1 MAYTVPEELQD
12 FRNFLYLT
20 WKHLGLPDPTAT
32 QYDIAEYVDKGPRR
46 CCIQAFRG
54 VGKSWITSAYV
65 CHQLLLNPSLNIL
78 VVSASKTRSDDFSTF
93 TLRLISEMPL
103 LKHLIPREE
112 QRSSK
117 IAFDVAPAPA
127 AHAPSV
133 KSVGITGQLTG
144 SRADLIVADDVE
156 SLNNSLTQQMRDKIQ
171 ETIKEFDAVLKPD
184 GRIVYLGTPQ
194 TEMSIYNVLPERGY
208 EIRIWPAR
216 IPTQKTLQAYGSRLA
231 PYIQQKAEEYPEG
244 TPTDSQRFD
253 STDLAEREA
262 SYGKSGF
269 ALQYMLDTS
278 LSDVGKYPLR
288 LSDLIVH
295 PLDLE
300 VASPKLTWASSP
312 ELAWKDLQCVG
323 LAGDRY
329 YRPMEVAPDHQKYT
343 GAVMSIDPAGMG
355 KDETAYAVVKI
366 LNGQLFLTASGGFL
380 GGYSPSVLKALGTVA
395 KTHKVKQIIVESNFG
410 DGMFSQLLKP
420 VLTRDVG
427 YPCTIEEVRHNIQKE
442 KRIID
447 TLEPVMNSHR
457 LIVCP
462 KVIQKDFRL
471 TAVDTESSSE
481 RVKTEELIDSTHR
494 KNLGSNQLYQ
504 LFYQMS
510 RLTFTKGA
518 LRHDD
523 RLDALSIAV
532 GYWVEHM
539 ERHVEQGLQDYYEEQ
554 QEKALEDFVNSHNKM
569 WGKQEST
576 TWM

>member
-1 MAYTVPEELQD
+1 MAYSVPEELQD
-12 FRNFLYLT
+12 FRNFLYIT
-20 WKHLGLPDPTAT
+20 WKHLGLPDPTKT
-32 QYDIAEYVDKGPRR
+32 QYDIAEYVDNGPRR

-65 CHQLLLNPSLNIL
+65 CHQLLLNPSMNIL

-93 TLRLISEMPL
+93 TLRLINEMPL

-117 IAFDVAPAPA
+117 IAFDVGPAPA

-216 IPTQKTLQAYGSRLA
+216 VPSEKAITAYGHRLA
-231 PYIQQKAEEYPEG
+231 PYISDKCKESPEG
-244 TPTDSQRFD
+244 TPVDPQRFD

-295 PLDLE
+295 PLDAE

-312 ELAWKDLQCVG
+312 ELAWKDLQSVG
-323 LAGDRY
+323 LAGDAY
-329 YRPMEVAPDHQKYT
+329 YRPMEVAKDHQKYT

-366 LNGQLFLTASGGFL
+366 LNGQLFLTASGGYL
-380 GGYSPSVLKALGTVA
+380 GGYTPPVLSSLGQIA
-395 KTHKVKQIIVESNFG
+395 KSHKVNHIIVESNFG
-410 DGMFSQLLKP
+410 DGMFTQLLKP
-420 VLTRDVG
+420 VLTNDVG
-427 YPCTIEEVRHNIQKE
+427 YPCTIEEVRHSVQKE

-457 LIVCP
+457 LIVDP
-462 KVIQKDFRL
+462 KVVQNDFRL
-471 TAVDTESSSE
+471 ASIDADNVDN
-481 RVKTEELIDSTHR
+481 RNNNIDSTHR
-494 KNLGSNQLYQ
+494 KNIGNNQLYQ

-510 RLTFTKGA
+510 RLTFQKGA

-532 GYWVEHM
+532 SYWVEHM
-539 ERHVEQGLQDYYEEQ
+539 ERHVEQGLEDYRQEQ
-554 QEKALEDFVNSHNKM
+554 IDKSIESFMESHNKL
-569 WGKQEST
+569 WGKTEST

>member
-1 MAYTVPEELQD
+1 MKAPQELQD
-12 FRNFLYLT
+12 FRNFLFLT
-20 WKHLGLPDPTAT
+20 WKHLNLPDPTPT
-32 QYDIAEYVDKGPRR
+32 QYDIAEYVDNGPRR

-65 CHQLLLNPSLNIL
+65 CHQLLLNPALNIL

-93 TLRLISEMPL
+93 TLRLISEMPI
-103 LKHLIPREE
+103 LKHLMPRED

-117 IAFDVAPAPA
+117 IAFDVGPAPA

-156 SLNNSLTQQMRDKIQ
+156 SLNNSLTQVMRDKIQ

-208 EIRIWPAR
+208 EIKVWPAR
-216 IPTQKTLQAYGSRLA
+216 VPTEKMKTAYGHRLA
-231 PYIQQKAEEYPEG
+231 PYIAEICEKEPIG
-244 TPTDSQRFD
+244 TPIDPIRFD
-253 STDLAEREA
+253 DIDLKEREA

-269 ALQYMLDTS
+269 ALQYMLDTT
-278 LSDVGKYPLR
+278 LSDVGRYPLK
-288 LSDLIVH
+288 LADLIVH
-295 PLDLE
+295 PLDDE

-312 ELAWKDLQCVG
+312 ELEWKDLQAPG
-323 LAGDRY
+323 LAGDRF
-329 YRPMEVAPDHQKYT
+329 YRPMEVAEGHQKYT

-366 LNGQLFLTASGGFL
+366 LNGQLFVTASGGLL
-380 GGYSPSVLKALGTVA
+380 GGYTPAVLKRLATIARQNKVNYIVA
-395 KTHKVKQIIVESNFG
+395 ESNFG

-420 VLTRDVG
+420 VLAEDVG
-427 YPCTIEEVRHNIQKE
+427 YPCTVEEVRHNLQKE
-442 KRIID
+442 RRIID
-447 TLEPVMNSHR
+447 TLEPLMNSHR
-457 LIVCP
+457 LVFSKRVIEEDVVSDP
-462 KVIQKDFRL
+462 KTTDRL
-471 TAVDTESSSE
+471 T
-481 RVKTEELIDSTHR
+481 RDSLVSR
-494 KNLGSNQLYQ
+494 SDNILYS

-510 RLTFTKGA
+510 RITFDKGS

-523 RLDALSIAV
+523 RLDALAIAC
-532 GYWVEHM
+532 GYWVEQM
-539 ERHVEQGLQDYYEEQ
+539 ESHIDRSVADYREEVIDK
-554 QEKALEDFVNSHNKM
+554 ELAKFMESHNKL
-569 WGKQEST
+569 WGSTETAT

>member
-1 MAYTVPEELQD
+1 MKCPTELKD

-20 WKHLGLPDPTAT
+20 WKHLGLPDPTPT
-32 QYDIAEYVDKGPRR
+32 QYDIAAYVDNGPRR

-65 CHQLLLNPSLNIL
+65 CHQLLVNPSANIL

-93 TLRLISEMPL
+93 TLRLINEMPV
-103 LKHLIPREE
+103 LKHLIPSDD

-117 IAFDVAPAPA
+117 IAFDVRPAPA

-171 ETIKEFDAVLKPD
+171 ETIKEFDAVLKPN

-208 EIRIWPAR
+208 EIRVWPAR
-216 IPTQKTLQAYGSRLA
+216 IPTAKTREAYGDRLA
-231 PYIQQKAEEYPEG
+231 PYILEKCEERAEGAPIDPE
-244 TPTDSQRFD
+244 RFD
-253 STDLAEREA
+253 DLDLKEREA

-278 LSDVGKYPLR
+278 LSDVGRYPLK

-295 PLDLE
+295 PLDSD

-312 ELAWKDLQCVG
+312 ELICQDLASVG
-323 LAGDRY
+323 LGADRF
-329 YRPMEVAPDHQKYT
+329 YRPMEVAKDHQPYG
-343 GAVMSIDPAGMG
+343 GAVMAIDPAGMG
-355 KDETAYAVVKI
+355 KDETAYAIVKI

-380 GGYSPSVLKALGTVA
+380 GGYTPPILKALGRLA
-395 KTHKVKQIIVESNFG
+395 KDNKVNEIIIESNFG

-420 VLTRDVG
+420 VLAEDVG
-427 YPCTIEEVRHNIQKE
+427 YPVTIEEVKHSTQKE
-442 KRIID
+442 RRIID
-447 TLEPVMNSHR
+447 TLEPVLNSHR
-457 LIVCP
+457 LIVDP
-462 KVIQKDFRL
+462 KVILNDLECCRSDYGSGRTDSAL
-471 TAVDTESSSE
+471 RASLVGSS
-481 RVKTEELIDSTHR
+481 
-494 KNLGSNQLYQ
+494 QLYQ
-504 LFYQMS
+504 LFYQLS
-510 RLTFTKGA
+510 RLTFDRGA

-523 RLDALSIAV
+523 RLDALAIAV

-539 ERHVEQGLQDYYEEQ
+539 EKHVDKGVQEYYEDLQDAEL
-554 QEKALEDFVNSHNKM
+554 EKFMESHNKL
-569 WGKQEST
+569 WGTAEKT

>member
-1 MAYTVPEELQD
+1 MAPTVPKELED

-20 WKHLGLPDPTAT
+20 WKHLNLPDPTPT
-32 QYDIAEYVDKGPRR
+32 QYDIAEYVDNGPRR

-65 CHQLLLNPSLNIL
+65 CHQLLLNPALNIL

-93 TLRLISEMPL
+93 TLRLISEMPI
-103 LKHLIPREE
+103 LKHLIPRED

-117 IAFDVAPAPA
+117 IAFDVGPAPA

-156 SLNNSLTQQMRDKIQ
+156 SLNNSLTQMMRDKIQ

-216 IPTQKTLQAYGSRLA
+216 IPSEKMMQSYGHRIAPYVKEMCERLA
-231 PYIQQKAEEYPEG
+231 VGDPVDEE
-244 TPTDSQRFD
+244 RFD
-253 STDLAEREA
+253 DIDLKEREA

-278 LSDVGKYPLR
+278 LSDVGRYPLK
-288 LSDLIVH
+288 LKDLIVH
-295 PLDLE
+295 PLDTE

-312 ELAWKDLQCVG
+312 ELAWNDLEAVG

-329 YRPMEVAPDHQKYT
+329 YRPMEVAEGHAKYT
-343 GAVMSIDPAGMG
+343 GSVMSIDPAGMG

-366 LNGQLFLTASGGFL
+366 LNGQLFVTASGGFL
-380 GGYSPSVLKALGTVA
+380 GGYTTEILKKLARVA
-395 KTHKVKQIIVESNFG
+395 RHNKVNYIVVESNFG

-420 VLTRDVG
+420 VLAEDVG
-427 YPCTIEEVRHNIQKE
+427 YPCTVEEVKHNIQKE
-442 KRIID
+442 RRIID
-447 TLEPVMNSHR
+447 TLEPLMNTHR
-457 LIVCP
+457 LIVC
-462 KVIQKDFRL
+462 KSVIERDKDDE
-471 TAVDTESSSE
+471 VSSE
-481 RVKTEELIDSTHR
+481 L
-494 KNLGSNQLYQ
+494 LGMSASQRALYQ

-510 RLTFTKGA
+510 RITFEKGS

-523 RLDALSIAV
+523 RLDALAIAC

-539 ERHVEQGLQDYYEEQ
+539 QAHVDRSHAEYQDEQIT
-554 QEKALEDFVNSHNKM
+554 KALESFSDSYNSL
-569 WGKQEST
+569 WGKSKESSLS
-576 TWM
+576 WM

>member
-1 MAYTVPEELQD
+1 MAYSVPEELQD
-12 FRNFLYLT
+12 FRNFLYIT
-20 WKHLGLPDPTAT
+20 WKHLGLPDPTKT
-32 QYDIAEYVDKGPRR
+32 QYDIAEYVDNGPRR

-65 CHQLLLNPSLNIL
+65 CHQLLLNPSMNIL

-93 TLRLISEMPL
+93 TLRLINEMPL

-117 IAFDVAPAPA
+117 IAFDVGPAPA

-216 IPTQKTLQAYGSRLA
+216 VPSEKAITAYGHRLA
-231 PYIQQKAEEYPEG
+231 PYISDKCKESPEG
-244 TPTDSQRFD
+244 TPVDPQRFD

-295 PLDLE
+295 PLDAE

-312 ELAWKDLQCVG
+312 ELAWKDLQSVG
-323 LAGDRY
+323 LAGDAY
-329 YRPMEVAPDHQKYT
+329 YRPMEVAKDHQKYT

-366 LNGQLFLTASGGFL
+366 LNGQLFLTASGGYL
-380 GGYSPSVLKALGTVA
+380 GGYTPPILASLGQIA
-395 KTHKVKQIIVESNFG
+395 KSHKVNHIIVESNFG
-410 DGMFSQLLKP
+410 DGMFTQLLKP
-420 VLTRDVG
+420 VLTNDVG
-427 YPCTIEEVRHNIQKE
+427 YPCTIEEVRHSVQKE

-457 LIVCP
+457 LIVDP
-462 KVIQKDFRL
+462 KVVQNDFRL
-471 TAVDTESSSE
+471 ASIDADNVDN
-481 RVKTEELIDSTHR
+481 RNNNIDITHR
-494 KNLGSNQLYQ
+494 KNIGNNQLYQ

-510 RLTFTKGA
+510 RLTFQKGA

-539 ERHVEQGLQDYYEEQ
+539 ERHVEQGLEDYRQEQ
-554 QEKALEDFVNSHNKM
+554 IDKSIESFMESHNKL
-569 WGKQEST
+569 WGKTESS

>member
-1 MAYTVPEELQD
+1 MEGIEQVRD
-12 FRNFLYLT
+12 FRNFLYVT

-32 QYDIAEYVDKGPRR
+32 QYDIAGYVDSGIRR

-65 CHQLLLNPSLNIL
+65 CHQLLLNPSMNIL

-93 TLRLISEMPL
+93 TLRLINEMPI
-103 LKHLIPREE
+103 LKHLVPRED

-117 IAFDVAPAPA
+117 IAFDVGPAPA

-208 EIRIWPAR
+208 QIRVWPAR
-216 IPTQKTLQAYGSRLA
+216 VPTEKTKLAYGERLA
-231 PYIQQKAEEYPEG
+231 PYIVEKSLIQPEG
-244 TPTDSQRFD
+244 TPIDPQRFD
-253 STDLAEREA
+253 DVDLQEREA

-278 LSDVGKYPLR
+278 LSDVGRYPLK

-295 PLDLE
+295 PLDKD

-312 ELAWKDLQCVG
+312 ECEWRDIESVG
-323 LAGDRY
+323 LGHDRY
-329 YRPMEVAPDHQKYT
+329 YRPMEVASDHQPYT

-355 KDETAYAVVKI
+355 KDETAYAIVKI
-366 LNGQLFLTASGGFL
+366 LNGQLFLVDSGGYL
-380 GGYSPSVLKALGTVA
+380 GGYTPEILKALGQKA
-395 KTHKVKQIIVESNFG
+395 KDNKVNEIVVESNFG
-410 DGMFSQLLKP
+410 DGMFTQLLKP
-420 VLTRDVG
+420 VLSGDIS
-427 YPCTIEEVRHNIQKE
+427 YPCTIEEVKHSIQKE
-442 KRIID
+442 RRIID

-457 LIVCP
+457 LVVDP
-462 KVIQKDFRL
+462 SVIRSDLRL
-471 TAVDTESSSE
+471 LGVLSKEDNFTDTEQRASL
-481 RVKTEELIDSTHR
+481 V
-494 KNLGSNQLYQ
+494 GSNQLYQ

-510 RLTFTKGA
+510 RITFDKGS

-523 RLDALSIAV
+523 RLDALAIAV

-539 ERHVEQGLQDYYEEQ
+539 ESHIERGIEDYREQKIEQ
-554 QEKALEDFVNSHNKM
+554 ELERFMQSHDRLWGGPTAKAE
-569 WGKQEST
+569 

>member
-1 MAYTVPEELQD
+1 MKAPQELQD
-12 FRNFLYLT
+12 FRNFLFLT
-20 WKHLGLPDPTAT
+20 WKHLSLPDPTPT
-32 QYDIAEYVDKGPRR
+32 QYDIAEYVDNGPRR

-65 CHQLLLNPSLNIL
+65 CHQLLLNPALNIL

-93 TLRLISEMPL
+93 TLRLISEMPI
-103 LKHLIPREE
+103 LKHLMPREE

-117 IAFDVAPAPA
+117 IAFDVGPAPA

-156 SLNNSLTQQMRDKIQ
+156 SLNNSLTQVMRDKIQ

-208 EIRIWPAR
+208 EIKVWPAR
-216 IPTQKTLQAYGSRLA
+216 VPSEKMKTAYGHRLA
-231 PYIQQKAEEYPEG
+231 PYIAEICEKEPIG
-244 TPTDSQRFD
+244 TPIDPIRFD
-253 STDLAEREA
+253 DIDLKEREA

-269 ALQYMLDTS
+269 ALQYMLDTT
-278 LSDVGKYPLR
+278 LSDIGRYPLK
-288 LSDLIVH
+288 LADLIVH
-295 PLDLE
+295 PLDDE

-312 ELAWKDLQCVG
+312 ELEWKDLQAPG
-323 LAGDRY
+323 LAGDRF
-329 YRPMEVAPDHQKYT
+329 YRPMEVAEGHQKYT

-366 LNGQLFLTASGGFL
+366 LNGQLFVTASGGLL
-380 GGYSPSVLKALGTVA
+380 GGYTPAVLKRLALVA
-395 KTHKVKQIIVESNFG
+395 RQNKVNYIVAESNFG

-420 VLTRDVG
+420 VLSEDVG
-427 YPCTIEEVRHNIQKE
+427 YPCTVEEVRHNLQKE
-442 KRIID
+442 RRIID
-447 TLEPVMNSHR
+447 TLEPLMNSHR
-457 LIVCP
+457 LVFSKRVIEEDVVSDP
-462 KVIQKDFRL
+462 KTTDRL
-471 TAVDTESSSE
+471 T
-481 RVKTEELIDSTHR
+481 RDSLVSR
-494 KNLGSNQLYQ
+494 SDNILYS

-510 RLTFTKGA
+510 RITFDKGA

-523 RLDALSIAV
+523 RLDALAIAC
-532 GYWVEHM
+532 GYWVEQM
-539 ERHVEQGLQDYYEEQ
+539 ESHIDRSVAEYREEVIDK
-554 QEKALEDFVNSHNKM
+554 ELAKFMESHNKL
-569 WGKQEST
+569 WGSKETAT

>member
-1 MAYTVPEELQD
+1 MAYSVPEELQD
-12 FRNFLYLT
+12 FRNFLYIT
-20 WKHLGLPDPTAT
+20 WKHLGLPDPTKT
-32 QYDIAEYVDKGPRR
+32 QYDIAEYVDNGPRR

-65 CHQLLLNPSLNIL
+65 CHQLLLNPSMNIL

-93 TLRLISEMPL
+93 TLRLINEMPL

-117 IAFDVAPAPA
+117 IAFDVGPAPA

-216 IPTQKTLQAYGSRLA
+216 VPSEKAITAYGHRLA
-231 PYIQQKAEEYPEG
+231 PYISDKCKESPEG
-244 TPTDSQRFD
+244 TPVDPQRFD

-295 PLDLE
+295 PLDAE

-312 ELAWKDLQCVG
+312 ELAWKDLQSVG
-323 LAGDRY
+323 LAGDAY
-329 YRPMEVAPDHQKYT
+329 YRPMEVAKDHQKYT

-366 LNGQLFLTASGGFL
+366 LNGQLFLTASGGYL
-380 GGYSPSVLKALGTVA
+380 GGYTPPILASLGQIA
-395 KTHKVKQIIVESNFG
+395 KSHKVNHIIVESNFG
-410 DGMFSQLLKP
+410 DGMFTQLLKP
-420 VLTRDVG
+420 VLTNDVG
-427 YPCTIEEVRHNIQKE
+427 YPCTIEEVRHSVQKE
-442 KRIID
+442 NRIID
-447 TLEPVMNSHR
+447 TLEPVMNSQR
-457 LIVCP
+457 LIVDP
-462 KVIQKDFRL
+462 KVVQNDFRL
-471 TAVDTESSSE
+471 ASIDADNVDN
-481 RVKTEELIDSTHR
+481 RNNNIDITHR
-494 KNLGSNQLYQ
+494 KNIGNNQLYQ

-510 RLTFTKGA
+510 RLTFQKGA

-539 ERHVEQGLQDYYEEQ
+539 ERHVEQGLEDYRQEQ
-554 QEKALEDFVNSHNKM
+554 IDKSIESFMESHNKL
-569 WGKQEST
+569 WGKTEST

>member
-1 MAYTVPEELQD
+1 MAYSVPEELQD
-12 FRNFLYLT
+12 FRNFLYIT
-20 WKHLGLPDPTAT
+20 WKHLGLPDPTKT
-32 QYDIAEYVDKGPRR
+32 QYDIAEYVDNGPRR

-65 CHQLLLNPSLNIL
+65 CHQLLLNPSMNIL

-93 TLRLISEMPL
+93 TLRLINEMPL

-112 QRSSK
+112 QRSAK
-117 IAFDVAPAPA
+117 IAFDVGPAPA

-216 IPTQKTLQAYGSRLA
+216 VPSEKAITAYGHRLA
-231 PYIQQKAEEYPEG
+231 PYISDKCKESPEG
-244 TPTDSQRFD
+244 TPVDPQRFD

-295 PLDLE
+295 PLDAE

-312 ELAWKDLQCVG
+312 ELAWKDLQSVG
-323 LAGDRY
+323 LAGDAY
-329 YRPMEVAPDHQKYT
+329 YRPMEVAKDHQKYT

-366 LNGQLFLTASGGFL
+366 LNGQLFLTASGGYL
-380 GGYSPSVLKALGTVA
+380 GGYTPPILASLGQIA
-395 KTHKVKQIIVESNFG
+395 KSHKVNHIIVESNFG
-410 DGMFSQLLKP
+410 DGMFTQLLKP
-420 VLTRDVG
+420 VLTNDVG
-427 YPCTIEEVRHNIQKE
+427 YPCTIEEVRHSVQKE

-457 LIVCP
+457 LIVDP
-462 KVIQKDFRL
+462 KVVQNDFRL
-471 TAVDTESSSE
+471 ASIDADNVDN
-481 RVKTEELIDSTHR
+481 RNNNIDITHR
-494 KNLGSNQLYQ
+494 KNIGNNQLYQ

-510 RLTFTKGA
+510 RLTFQKGA

-539 ERHVEQGLQDYYEEQ
+539 ERHVEQGLEDYRQEQ
-554 QEKALEDFVNSHNKM
+554 IDKSIESFMESHNKL
-569 WGKQEST
+569 WGKTEST

>member
-1 MAYTVPEELQD
+1 MKAPPELQD
-12 FRNFLYLT
+12 FRNFLFLT
-20 WKHLGLPDPTAT
+20 WKHLNLPDPTPT
-32 QYDIAEYVDKGPRR
+32 QYDIAEYVDNGPRR

-65 CHQLLLNPSLNIL
+65 CHQLLLKPALNIL

-93 TLRLISEMPL
+93 TLRLISEMPI
-103 LKHLIPREE
+103 LKHLMPREE

-117 IAFDVAPAPA
+117 IAFDVGPAPA

-156 SLNNSLTQQMRDKIQ
+156 SLNNSLTQVMRDKIQ

-208 EIRIWPAR
+208 EIKVWPAR
-216 IPTQKTLQAYGSRLA
+216 VPTEKMKTAYGHRLA
-231 PYIQQKAEEYPEG
+231 PYIAEICEKEPIG
-244 TPTDSQRFD
+244 TPIDPIRFD
-253 STDLAEREA
+253 DIDLKEREA

-269 ALQYMLDTS
+269 ALQYMLDTT
-278 LSDVGKYPLR
+278 LSDVGRYPLK
-288 LSDLIVH
+288 LADLIVH
-295 PLDLE
+295 PLDDE

-312 ELAWKDLQCVG
+312 ELEWKDLQAPG
-323 LAGDRY
+323 LAGDRF
-329 YRPMEVAPDHQKYT
+329 YRPMEVAEGHQKYT

-366 LNGQLFLTASGGFL
+366 LNGQLFVTASGGLL
-380 GGYSPSVLKALGTVA
+380 GGYTPAVLKRLATIARQNKVNYIVA
-395 KTHKVKQIIVESNFG
+395 ESNFG

-420 VLTRDVG
+420 VLAEDVG
-427 YPCTIEEVRHNIQKE
+427 YPCTVEEVRHNLQKE
-442 KRIID
+442 RRIID
-447 TLEPVMNSHR
+447 TLEPLMNSHR
-457 LIVCP
+457 LVFSKRVIEEDVVSDP
-462 KVIQKDFRL
+462 KTTDSL
-471 TAVDTESSSE
+471 T
-481 RVKTEELIDSTHR
+481 RDSLVSR
-494 KNLGSNQLYQ
+494 SDNILYS

-510 RLTFTKGA
+510 RITFDKGS

-523 RLDALSIAV
+523 RLDALAIAC
-532 GYWVEHM
+532 GYWVEQM
-539 ERHVEQGLQDYYEEQ
+539 ESHIDRSVADYREEVIDK
-554 QEKALEDFVNSHNKM
+554 ELAKFMESHNKL
-569 WGKQEST
+569 WGSTETAT

>member
-1 MAYTVPEELQD
+1 MAYSVPEELKD

-20 WKHLGLPDPTAT
+20 WKHLGLPDPTLT
-32 QYDIAEYVDKGPRR
+32 QYDIAEYVDTGPRR

-65 CHQLLLNPSLNIL
+65 CHQLLLNPSMNIL

-93 TLRLISEMPL
+93 TLRLINEMPL

-117 IAFDVAPAPA
+117 IAFDVGPAPA

-194 TEMSIYNVLPERGY
+194 TEMSIYNVLPQRGY

-216 IPTQKTLQAYGSRLA
+216 IPSKKALSAYGHRLA
-231 PYIQQKAEEYPEG
+231 PYIIDKCETLTEG
-244 TPTDSQRFD
+244 SPVDPQRFD
-253 STDLAEREA
+253 STDLDEREA

-278 LSDVGKYPLR
+278 LSDIGRYPLR

-295 PLDLE
+295 PLDKD

-312 ELAWKDLQCVG
+312 ELERKDLESVG

-329 YRPMEVAPDHQKYT
+329 YRPMEVASDHQPYT

-355 KDETAYAVVKI
+355 KDETAYAVIKI
-366 LNGQLFLTASGGFL
+366 LNGQLFLVASGGFL
-380 GGYSPSVLKALGTVA
+380 GGYTKDVLRELGNIA
-395 KTHKVKQIIVESNFG
+395 KTHKVNEIVVESNFG

-420 VLTRDVG
+420 VLSEEVG
-427 YPCTIEEVRHNIQKE
+427 YPCTVEEVRHSIQKE
-442 KRIID
+442 RRIID

-457 LIVCP
+457 LIVDP
-462 KVIQKDFRL
+462 KVILGDLRGG
-471 TAVDTESSSE
+471 DSE
-481 RVKTEELIDSTHR
+481 GVSNIDSDLRMSLT
-494 KNLGSNQLYQ
+494 GDPQLYS

-510 RLTFTKGA
+510 RLTFQKGA

-532 GYWVEHM
+532 GYWVDHM
-539 ERHVEQGLQDYYEEQ
+539 EKDIERGIKDYREEQ
-554 QEKALEDFVNSHNKM
+554 MEQALEQFLESHNKL
-569 WGKQEST
+569 WGKQEAT

>member
-1 MAYTVPEELQD
+1 MAYSVPEELQD
-12 FRNFLYLT
+12 FRNFLYIT
-20 WKHLGLPDPTAT
+20 WKHLGLPDPTKT
-32 QYDIAEYVDKGPRR
+32 QYDIAEYVDNGPRR

-65 CHQLLLNPSLNIL
+65 CHQLLLNPSMNIL

-93 TLRLISEMPL
+93 TLRLINEMPL

-117 IAFDVAPAPA
+117 IAFDVGPAPA

-216 IPTQKTLQAYGSRLA
+216 GPSEKAITAYGLRLA
-231 PYIQQKAEEYPEG
+231 PYISDKCKESPEG
-244 TPTDSQRFD
+244 TPVDPQRFD

-295 PLDLE
+295 PLDAE

-312 ELAWKDLQCVG
+312 ELAWKDLQSVG
-323 LAGDRY
+323 LAGDAY
-329 YRPMEVAPDHQKYT
+329 YRPMEVAKDHQKYT

-366 LNGQLFLTASGGFL
+366 LNGQLFLTASGGYL
-380 GGYSPSVLKALGTVA
+380 GGYTPPILASLGQIA
-395 KTHKVKQIIVESNFG
+395 KSHKVNHIIVESNFG
-410 DGMFSQLLKP
+410 DGMFTQLLKP
-420 VLTRDVG
+420 VLTNDVG
-427 YPCTIEEVRHNIQKE
+427 YPCTIEEVRHSVQKE

-457 LIVCP
+457 LIVDP
-462 KVIQKDFRL
+462 KVVQNDFRL
-471 TAVDTESSSE
+471 ASIDADNVDN
-481 RVKTEELIDSTHR
+481 RNNNIDITHR
-494 KNLGSNQLYQ
+494 KNIGNNQLYQ

-510 RLTFTKGA
+510 RLTFQKGA

-539 ERHVEQGLQDYYEEQ
+539 ERHVEQGLEDYRQEQ
-554 QEKALEDFVNSHNKM
+554 IDKSIESFMESHNKL
-569 WGKQEST
+569 WGKTEST

>member
-1 MAYTVPEELQD
+1 MAYSVPEELQD
-12 FRNFLYLT
+12 FRNFLYIT
-20 WKHLGLPDPTAT
+20 WKHLGLPDPTKT
-32 QYDIAEYVDKGPRR
+32 QYDIAEYVDNGPRR

-65 CHQLLLNPSLNIL
+65 CHQLLLNPSMNIL

-93 TLRLISEMPL
+93 TLRLINEMPL

-117 IAFDVAPAPA
+117 IAFDVGPAPA

-216 IPTQKTLQAYGSRLA
+216 VPSEKAITAYGHRLA
-231 PYIQQKAEEYPEG
+231 PYISDKCKESPEG
-244 TPTDSQRFD
+244 TPVDPQRFD

-295 PLDLE
+295 PLDAE

-312 ELAWKDLQCVG
+312 ELAWKDLQSVG
-323 LAGDRY
+323 LAGDAY
-329 YRPMEVAPDHQKYT
+329 YRPMEVAKDHQKYT

-366 LNGQLFLTASGGFL
+366 LNGQLFLTASGGYL
-380 GGYSPSVLKALGTVA
+380 GGYTPPVLSSLGQIAKA
-395 KTHKVKQIIVESNFG
+395 HKVNHIIVESNFG
-410 DGMFSQLLKP
+410 DGMFTQLLKP
-420 VLTRDVG
+420 VLTNDVG
-427 YPCTIEEVRHNIQKE
+427 YPCTIEEVRHSVQKE

-457 LIVCP
+457 LIVDP
-462 KVIQKDFRL
+462 KVVQNDFRL
-471 TAVDTESSSE
+471 ASIDADNVDN
-481 RVKTEELIDSTHR
+481 RNNNIDITHR
-494 KNLGSNQLYQ
+494 KNIGNNQLYQ

-510 RLTFTKGA
+510 RLTFQKGA

-532 GYWVEHM
+532 SYWVEHM
-539 ERHVEQGLQDYYEEQ
+539 ERHVEQGLEDYRQEQ
-554 QEKALEDFVNSHNKM
+554 IDKSIESFMESHNKL
-569 WGKQEST
+569 WGKTEST

>member
-1 MAYTVPEELQD
+1 MAHQVPRELHD

-20 WKHLGLPDPTAT
+20 WKHLNLPDPTPT

-65 CHQLLLNPSLNIL
+65 CHQLLLNPAMNIL

-93 TLRLISEMPL
+93 TLRLISEMPI

-117 IAFDVAPAPA
+117 IAFDVGPAPA

-156 SLNNSLTQQMRDKIQ
+156 SLNNSLTQVMRDKIQ

-216 IPTQKTLQAYGSRLA
+216 VPTAKMRSAYGSRLA
-231 PYIQQKAEEYPEG
+231 PYIQEKCEANPVG
-244 TPTDSQRFD
+244 TPVDSHRFD
-253 STDLAEREA
+253 DIDLKEREA

-269 ALQYMLDTS
+269 ALQYMLDTT
-278 LSDVGKYPLR
+278 LSDVGRYPLKLR
-288 LSDLIVH
+288 DLIVH
-295 PLDLE
+295 PLDTQ

-312 ELAWKDLQCVG
+312 ELEWKDLEAPG
-323 LAGDRY
+323 LAGDRF
-329 YRPMEVAPDHQKYT
+329 YRPMEVAEGHQKYT

-366 LNGQLFLTASGGFL
+366 LNGQLFVTASGGLL
-380 GGYSPSVLKALGTVA
+380 GGYTPPVLKQLALVA
-395 KTHKVKQIIVESNFG
+395 RQQKVNQILVESNFG

-420 VLTRDVG
+420 VLAEDVG
-427 YPCTIEEVRHNIQKE
+427 YPCTVEEIRHNQMKE
-442 KRIID
+442 RRIID
-447 TLEPVMNSHR
+447 TLEPLMNTHR
-457 LIVCP
+457 LILD
-462 KVIQKDFRL
+462 KSVIEGDVVKGTFKSLDENAR
-471 TAVDTESSSE
+471 ESLVSPA
-481 RVKTEELIDSTHR
+481 DSI
-494 KNLGSNQLYQ
+494 LYS
-504 LFYQMS
+504 LCYQMS
-510 RLTFTKGA
+510 RITFEKGS

-523 RLDALSIAV
+523 RLDALAIAC
-532 GYWVEHM
+532 GYWVEQM
-539 ERHVEQGLQDYYEEQ
+539 ESHVDKAVADYREELIDREL
-554 QEKALEDFVNSHNKM
+554 EKFMESHGNL
-569 WGKQEST
+569 WGHGPGAA

>member
-1 MAYTVPEELQD
+1 MAYSVPEELQD
-12 FRNFLYLT
+12 FRNFLYIT
-20 WKHLGLPDPTAT
+20 WKHLGLPDPTKT
-32 QYDIAEYVDKGPRR
+32 QYDIAEYVDNGPRR

-65 CHQLLLNPSLNIL
+65 CHQLLLNPSMNIL

-93 TLRLISEMPL
+93 TLRLINEMPL

-117 IAFDVAPAPA
+117 IAFDVGPAPA

-216 IPTQKTLQAYGSRLA
+216 VPSEKAITAYGHRLA
-231 PYIQQKAEEYPEG
+231 PYISDKCKEYPEG
-244 TPTDSQRFD
+244 TPVDPQRFD

-295 PLDLE
+295 PLDAE

-312 ELAWKDLQCVG
+312 ELAWKDLQSVG
-323 LAGDRY
+323 LAGDAY
-329 YRPMEVAPDHQKYT
+329 YRPMEVAKDHQKYT

-366 LNGQLFLTASGGFL
+366 LNGQLFLTASGGYL
-380 GGYSPSVLKALGTVA
+380 GGYTPPVLSSLGQIAKA
-395 KTHKVKQIIVESNFG
+395 HKVNHIIVESNFG
-410 DGMFSQLLKP
+410 DGMFTQLLKP
-420 VLTRDVG
+420 VLTNDVG
-427 YPCTIEEVRHNIQKE
+427 YPCTIEEVRHSVQKE

-457 LIVCP
+457 LIVDP
-462 KVIQKDFRL
+462 KVVQNDFRL
-471 TAVDTESSSE
+471 ASIDADNVDN
-481 RVKTEELIDSTHR
+481 RNNNIDITHR
-494 KNLGSNQLYQ
+494 KNIGNNQLYQ

-510 RLTFTKGA
+510 RLTFQKGA

-539 ERHVEQGLQDYYEEQ
+539 ERHVEQGLEDYRQEQ
-554 QEKALEDFVNSHNKM
+554 IDKSIESFMESHNKL
-569 WGKQEST
+569 WGKTEST

>member
-1 MAYTVPEELQD
+1 MAISVPKELYD

-20 WKHLGLPDPTAT
+20 WKHLGLPDPTPT
-32 QYDIAEYVDKGPRR
+32 QYDIAEYVDNGPRR

-65 CHQLLLNPSLNIL
+65 IHQLLLDPTLNIL

-93 TLRLISEMPL
+93 TLRLIGEMPIL
-103 LKHLIPREE
+103 QHLMPTDE

-117 IAFDVAPAPA
+117 IAFDVGPAPA

-156 SLNNSLTQQMRDKIQ
+156 SLNNSLTQTMRDKIQ

-194 TEMSIYNVLPERGY
+194 TEMSIYNILPERGY
-208 EIRIWPAR
+208 EIKVWPAR
-216 IPTQKTLQAYGSRLA
+216 IPSEKTQQSYGDRLA
-231 PYIQQKAEEYPEG
+231 PYIQQKCLKEAVGSPID
-244 TPTDSQRFD
+244 PQRFD
-253 STDLAEREA
+253 DIDLKEREA

-278 LSDVGKYPLR
+278 LSDMGRYPLK
-288 LSDLIVH
+288 LSDLIIH
-295 PLDLE
+295 PLDKD

-312 ELAWKDLQCVG
+312 ELEWKDLPNVG

-329 YRPMEVAPDHQKYT
+329 YRPMEVASDHQPYG
-343 GAVMSIDPAGMG
+343 GAVMSIAPAGMG
-355 KDETAYAVVKI
+355 KDETAFAVVKI
-366 LNGQLFLTASGGFL
+366 LNSQLFVTASGGYL
-380 GGYSPSVLKALGTVA
+380 GGYTPDILKSLAQTARL
-395 KTHKVKQIIVESNFG
+395 HKVNQIIVESNFG

-420 VLTRDVG
+420 VLSEEVG
-427 YPCTIEEVRHNIQKE
+427 YPCTVEEVRHSIQKE
-442 KRIID
+442 RRIID
-447 TLEPVMNSHR
+447 TLEPVMNSHK
-457 LIVCP
+457 LIIDKKIVEDDYSSRETNL
-462 KVIQKDFRL
+462 K
-471 TAVDTESSSE
+471 ESL
-481 RVKTEELIDSTHR
+481 RDSR
-494 KNLGSNQLYQ
+494 DLLSADNSLYQ

-510 RLTFTKGA
+510 RLTFDKGA

-523 RLDALSIAV
+523 RLDALAIAV

-539 ERHVEQGLQDYYEEQ
+539 ESHTDRALSDYQDEQIDKELEKFVE
-554 QEKALEDFVNSHNKM
+554 SHNRL
-569 WGKQEST
+569 WGKKERV

>member
-1 MAYTVPEELQD
+1 MAYSVPEELQD
-12 FRNFLYLT
+12 FRNFLYIT
-20 WKHLGLPDPTAT
+20 WKHLGLPDPTKT
-32 QYDIAEYVDKGPRR
+32 QYDIAEYVDNGPRR

-65 CHQLLLNPSLNIL
+65 CHQLLLNPSMNIL

-93 TLRLISEMPL
+93 TLRLINEMPL

-117 IAFDVAPAPA
+117 IAFDVGPAPA

-216 IPTQKTLQAYGSRLA
+216 VPSEKAITAYGHRLA
-231 PYIQQKAEEYPEG
+231 PYISDKCKESPEG
-244 TPTDSQRFD
+244 TPVDPQRFD

-295 PLDLE
+295 PLDAE

-312 ELAWKDLQCVG
+312 ELAWKDLQSVG
-323 LAGDRY
+323 LAGDAY
-329 YRPMEVAPDHQKYT
+329 YRPMEVAKDHQKYT

-366 LNGQLFLTASGGFL
+366 LNGQLFLTASGGYL
-380 GGYSPSVLKALGTVA
+380 GGYTPPVLSSLGQIAKA
-395 KTHKVKQIIVESNFG
+395 HKVNHIIVESNFG
-410 DGMFSQLLKP
+410 DGMFTQLLKP
-420 VLTRDVG
+420 VLTNDVG
-427 YPCTIEEVRHNIQKE
+427 YPCTIEEVRHSVQKE

-457 LIVCP
+457 LIVDP
-462 KVIQKDFRL
+462 KVVQNDFRL
-471 TAVDTESSSE
+471 ASIDADNVDN
-481 RVKTEELIDSTHR
+481 RNNNIDITHR
-494 KNLGSNQLYQ
+494 KNIGNNQLYQ

-510 RLTFTKGA
+510 RLTFQKGA

-539 ERHVEQGLQDYYEEQ
+539 ERHVEQGLEDYRQEQ
-554 QEKALEDFVNSHNKM
+554 IDKSIESFMESHNKL
-569 WGKQEST
+569 WGKTEST

>member
-1 MAYTVPEELQD
+1 MAITVPKELHD
-12 FRNFLYLT
+12 FRNFVYLV
-20 WKHLGLPDPTAT
+20 WKHLGLPDPTPT
-32 QYDIAEYVDKGPRR
+32 QYDIAEYVDNGPRR

-65 CHQLLLNPSLNIL
+65 CHQLLVNPALNIL

-93 TLRLISEMPL
+93 TLRLISEMPV
-103 LKHLIPREE
+103 LKHLMPRED

-117 IAFDVAPAPA
+117 IAFDVGPAPA

-156 SLNNSLTQQMRDKIQ
+156 SLNNSLTQMMRDKIA
-171 ETIKEFDAVLKPD
+171 ETIKEFDAVLKPE

-194 TEMSIYNVLPERGY
+194 TEMSIYNMLPERGY
-208 EIRIWPAR
+208 EIRVWPAR
-216 IPTQKTLQAYGSRLA
+216 IPSNKTLAAYGNRLA
-231 PYIQQKAEEYPEG
+231 PYILEKCEDNAEGSPVDPE
-244 TPTDSQRFD
+244 RFD
-253 STDLAEREA
+253 DIDLREREA

-278 LSDVGKYPLR
+278 LSDVGRYPLR
-288 LSDLIVH
+288 LSDLIIH
-295 PLDLE
+295 PLDLD

-312 ELAWKDLQCVG
+312 ELEWKDLESVG

-329 YRPMEVAPDHQKYT
+329 YRPMEVATDHMPYT

-355 KDETAYAVVKI
+355 KDETSYAVVKT
-366 LNGQLFLTASGGFL
+366 LNGQLFLTDSGGFL
-380 GGYSPSVLKALGTVA
+380 GGYTPEVLKELGNIA
-395 KTHKVKQIIVESNFG
+395 KKNKVNEIIIESNFG

-420 VLTRDVG
+420 VLAEEVH
-427 YPCTIEEVRHNIQKE
+427 YPCTIEEVKHSIQKE
-442 KRIID
+442 RRIID
-447 TLEPVMNSHR
+447 TLEPVMNSHK
-457 LIVCP
+457 LIVA
-462 KVIQKDFRL
+462 KEVVEKDFKNF
-471 TAVDTESSSE
+471 SSPTDKAT
-481 RVKTEELIDSTHR
+481 RST
-494 KNLGSNQLYQ
+494 LGGSMQLYQ

-510 RLTFTKGA
+510 RITFEKGA

-523 RLDALSIAV
+523 RLDALAIAV

-539 ERHVEQGLQDYYEEQ
+539 EAHTDTAVKQWREEQ
-554 QEKALEDFVNSHNKM
+554 VDKELEKFMESHNKM
-569 WGKQEST
+569 WGKTEST

>member
-1 MAYTVPEELQD
+1 M
-12 FRNFLYLT
+12 
-20 WKHLGLPDPTAT
+20 
-32 QYDIAEYVDKGPRR
+32 
-46 CCIQAFRG
+46 
-54 VGKSWITSAYV
+54 
-65 CHQLLLNPSLNIL
+65 NIL

-93 TLRLISEMPL
+93 TLRLINEMPL

-117 IAFDVAPAPA
+117 IAFDVGPAPA

-216 IPTQKTLQAYGSRLA
+216 VPSEKAITAYGHRLA
-231 PYIQQKAEEYPEG
+231 PYISDKCKESPEG
-244 TPTDSQRFD
+244 TPVDPQRFD

-295 PLDLE
+295 PLDAE

-312 ELAWKDLQCVG
+312 ELAWKDLQSVG
-323 LAGDRY
+323 LAGDAY
-329 YRPMEVAPDHQKYT
+329 YRPMEVAKDHQKYT

-366 LNGQLFLTASGGFL
+366 LNGQLFLTASGGYL
-380 GGYSPSVLKALGTVA
+380 GGYTPPVLSSLGQIAKA
-395 KTHKVKQIIVESNFG
+395 HKVNHIIVESNFG
-410 DGMFSQLLKP
+410 DGMFTQLLKP
-420 VLTRDVG
+420 VLTNDVG
-427 YPCTIEEVRHNIQKE
+427 YPCTIEEVRHSVQKE

-457 LIVCP
+457 LIVDP
-462 KVIQKDFRL
+462 KVVQNDFRL
-471 TAVDTESSSE
+471 ASIDADNVDN
-481 RVKTEELIDSTHR
+481 RNNNIDITHR
-494 KNLGSNQLYQ
+494 KNIGNNQLYQ

-510 RLTFTKGA
+510 RLTFQKGA

-532 GYWVEHM
+532 SYWVEHM
-539 ERHVEQGLQDYYEEQ
+539 ERHVEQGLEDYRQEQ
-554 QEKALEDFVNSHNKM
+554 IDKSIESFMESHNKL
-569 WGKQEST
+569 WGKTEST

>member
-1 MAYTVPEELQD
+1 MKAPPELHD

-20 WKHLGLPDPTAT
+20 WKHLNLPDPTPT
-32 QYDIAEYVDKGPRR
+32 QYDIAEYVDNGPRR

-65 CHQLLLNPSLNIL
+65 CHQLLLNPALNIL

-93 TLRLISEMPL
+93 TLRLISEMPI
-103 LKHLIPREE
+103 LKHLMPRED

-117 IAFDVAPAPA
+117 IAFDVGPAPA

-156 SLNNSLTQQMRDKIQ
+156 SLNNSLTQVMRDKIQ

-216 IPTQKTLQAYGSRLA
+216 VPSEKLKSAYGHRLA
-231 PYIQQKAEEYPEG
+231 PYIVDKCESEPVG
-244 TPTDSQRFD
+244 NPIDSERFD
-253 STDLAEREA
+253 DIDLKEREA

-269 ALQYMLDTS
+269 ALQYMLDTT
-278 LSDVGKYPLR
+278 LSDIGRYPLKLR
-288 LSDLIVH
+288 DLIVH
-295 PLDLE
+295 PLDKE

-312 ELAWKDLQCVG
+312 ELEWKELHAPG
-323 LAGDRY
+323 LAGDRF
-329 YRPMEVAPDHQKYT
+329 YRPMEVAEGHQKYT

-355 KDETAYAVVKI
+355 RDETAYAVIKI
-366 LNGQLFLTASGGFL
+366 LNGQLFVTASGGFL
-380 GGYSPSVLKALGTVA
+380 GGYTPEILKKLALVA
-395 KTHKVKQIIVESNFG
+395 RQNKVNYIVVESNFG

-420 VLTRDVG
+420 VLSEDVG
-427 YPCTIEEVRHNIQKE
+427 YPCTVEEIRHNIQKE
-442 KRIID
+442 RRIID
-447 TLEPVMNSHR
+447 TLEPLMN
-457 LIVCP
+457 
-462 KVIQKDFRL
+462 
-471 TAVDTESSSE
+471 
-481 RVKTEELIDSTHR
+481 THR
-494 KNLGSNQLYQ
+494 VIFDKSIIEEEVLRDTKDTVRESLVSRADNILYS

-510 RLTFTKGA
+510 RITFDKGS

-523 RLDALSIAV
+523 RLDALAIAC
-532 GYWVEHM
+532 GYWVEQM
-539 ERHVEQGLQDYYEEQ
+539 ESHVDKSVADYREELVDKEL
-554 QEKALEDFVNSHNKM
+554 EKFMDSHTRL
-569 WGKQEST
+569 WGSKEPAS

>member
-1 MAYTVPEELQD
+1 MAYTVPNELKD

-20 WKHLGLPDPTAT
+20 WKHLNLPDPTPT
-32 QYDIAEYVDKGPRR
+32 QYDIAEYVDNGPRR

-65 CHQLLLNPSLNIL
+65 CHQLLLNPSMNIL

-93 TLRLISEMPL
+93 TLRLINEMPI

-117 IAFDVAPAPA
+117 IAFDVGPAPA

-156 SLNNSLTQQMRDKIQ
+156 SLNNSLTQVMRDKIQ

-216 IPTQKTLQAYGSRLA
+216 IPTEKMQEAYGHRLA
-231 PYIQQKAEEYPEG
+231 PLIQQRCDADPVG
-244 TPTDSQRFD
+244 TPVDPYRFD
-253 STDLAEREA
+253 DTDLKEREA

-278 LSDVGKYPLR
+278 LSDVGRYPLKLR
-288 LSDLIVH
+288 DLIVH
-295 PLDLE
+295 PLDVD

-312 ELAWKDLQCVG
+312 DLEWKDLPSVG
-323 LAGDRY
+323 LAGDRF
-329 YRPMEVAPDHQKYT
+329 YRPMEVATGHSAYT
-343 GAVMSIDPAGMG
+343 GSVMSIDPAGMG

-366 LNGQLFLTASGGFL
+366 LNGQLFVTASGGLL
-380 GGYSPSVLKALGTVA
+380 GGYTPTVLKRLAKVA
-395 KTHKVKQIIVESNFG
+395 RQNKVNKIVVESNFG

-420 VLTRDVG
+420 VLAEDIG
-427 YPCTIEEVRHNIQKE
+427 YPCTVEEIRHNQMKE
-442 KRIID
+442 RRIID
-447 TLEPVMNSHR
+447 TLEPLMNSHR
-457 LIVCP
+457 LVFNKAVVEADLGISENSHD
-462 KVIQKDFRL
+462 KEQ
-471 TAVDTESSSE
+471 VDTRKILVSGS
-481 RVKTEELIDSTHR
+481 DST
-494 KNLGSNQLYQ
+494 LYS

-510 RLTFTKGA
+510 RITFEKGA

-523 RLDALSIAV
+523 RLDALSIAC
-532 GYWVEHM
+532 GYWVEQM
-539 ERHVEQGLQDYYEEQ
+539 ESHVDKAVADYHDDLIDKELERFMESHNNLWGTK
-554 QEKALEDFVNSHNKM
+554 EKA
-569 WGKQEST
+569 T

>member
-1 MAYTVPEELQD
+1 MAYSVPEELQD
-12 FRNFLYLT
+12 FRNFLYIT
-20 WKHLGLPDPTAT
+20 WKHLGLPDPTKT
-32 QYDIAEYVDKGPRR
+32 QYDIAEYVDNGPRR

-65 CHQLLLNPSLNIL
+65 CHQLLLNPSMNIL

-93 TLRLISEMPL
+93 TLRLINEMPL

-117 IAFDVAPAPA
+117 IAFDVGPAPA

-216 IPTQKTLQAYGSRLA
+216 VPSEKAITAYGHRLA
-231 PYIQQKAEEYPEG
+231 PYISDKCKESPEG
-244 TPTDSQRFD
+244 TPVDPQRFD

-295 PLDLE
+295 PLDAE

-312 ELAWKDLQCVG
+312 ELAWKDLQSVG
-323 LAGDRY
+323 LAGDAY
-329 YRPMEVAPDHQKYT
+329 YRPMEVAKDHQKYT

-366 LNGQLFLTASGGFL
+366 LNGQLFLTASGGYL
-380 GGYSPSVLKALGTVA
+380 GGYTPPILASLGQIA
-395 KTHKVKQIIVESNFG
+395 KSHKVNHIIVESNFG
-410 DGMFSQLLKP
+410 DGMFTQLLKP
-420 VLTRDVG
+420 VLTNDVG
-427 YPCTIEEVRHNIQKE
+427 YPCTIEEVRHSVQKE

-457 LIVCP
+457 LIVDP
-462 KVIQKDFRL
+462 KVVQNDFRL
-471 TAVDTESSSE
+471 ASIDADNVDN
-481 RVKTEELIDSTHR
+481 RNNNIDITHR
-494 KNLGSNQLYQ
+494 KNIGNNQLYQ

-510 RLTFTKGA
+510 RLTFQKGA

-539 ERHVEQGLQDYYEEQ
+539 ERHVEQGLEDYRQEQ
-554 QEKALEDFVNSHNKM
+554 IDKSIESFMESHNKL
-569 WGKQEST
+569 WGKTEST